1 MQKCKAISEDGRP
14 RVSGFSEPVYEWKW
28 DQAGTRREPRRAPCA
43 QWGGGG
49 GRAHAQTGPDATAP
63 HFSSTSR
70 EPGGRPSAFC
80 RNTTSCPGVHLPERP
95 TMCRRRDGKPA
106 EREHGVRGK
115 GGGPRKRVQ
124 ERFQSPEV
132 LAVRRV
138 PAGSGEKVP
147 ERGLRLETGERLSI

>member
-1 MQKCKAISEDGRP
+1 MSLDPQSPCTNGS
-14 RVSGFSEPVYEWKW
+14 
-28 DQAGTRREPRRAPCA
+28 GTRQERDANH
-43 QWGGGG
+43 GGHHAHSGVVGG
-49 GRAHAQTGPDATAP
+49 GRAHAQTGLDATAP